1 MCRENTTRHQIH
13 IGRGQRTANISANRG
28 TNFTRIL
35 IPMARKR
42 TVEEYRPTSD
52 RPTSTV
58 ESPEEYRRLAD
69 QCRETARTVSAGNG
83 RTNLLAMAEIW
94 DLLADRVGRTP

>member
-1 MCRENTTRHQIH
+1 MLVGDREL
-13 IGRGQRTANISANRG
+13 ISALTG
-28 TNFTRIL
+28 ALTLFASL
-35 IPMARKR
+35 YQMARER
-42 TVEEYRPTSD
+42 TVEEYRSTSD

-58 ESPEEYRRLAD
+58 ESPEDYRRPAD

-94 DLLADRVGRTP
+94 GLLADRVGRTPST